1 MVSGW
6 DYNNNEMSAMRIA
19 NSLRIM
25 LVTLLTVL
33 LLSGCFGSKFTS
45 SQSANLTPFSQQTI
59 QMVGAI
65 NYNISSDQAVYLRDI
80 ANYMGGQS
88 VFDNYIKLEKQI
100 IILMKAA
107 VVYSLQVVAISEQE
121 ILVNKKVNAL
131 ADTILVLDKTMH
143 SENIVSEPRD
153 EEKFNQDIE
162 KIRHSKT
169 YLLALQNSTR
179 IINNFSQ
186 LAGKVLDNL
195 RNEQNLLANQM
206 DKAIDSKYAESIRF
220 ANKLRS
226 LRIDYYKALTLLTD
240 YGQNRKPET
249 LAELRTI
256 PIYTLQQSL
265 KGRKTLGSVDINRI
279 QTRLIKR
286 VKILNSNYDLLL
298 PDIDMYYK
306 SLSELYEILQRKDL
320 AIKSARLFFIAWSRA
335 YGRMA
340 AGKTDPAEWFDV
352 TDTGGL
358 LFGAAKSAA
367 GL

>member
-1 MVSGW
+1 
-6 DYNNNEMSAMRIA
+6 MRITTA
-19 NSLRIM
+19 LRI
-25 LVTLLTVL
+25 LAVTSVMVPLLG
-33 LLSGCFGSKFTS
+33 GCFASKFTPTERP
-45 SQSANLTPFSQQTI
+45 NLTPFSDQTI
-59 QMVGAI
+59 RMVGAV

-88 VFDNYIKLEKQI
+88 VFDHYLSLEKQI
-100 IILMKAA
+100 ISMMKAA

-121 ILVNKKVNAL
+121 IPDTKKVNAL
-131 ADTILVLDKTMH
+131 ADTIVVLDKNIR
-143 SENIVSEPRD
+143 EEGIVSETRD
-153 EEKFNQDIE
+153 EAQFRQDIE

-169 YLLALQNSTR
+169 YLEALQNSTR

-186 LAGKVLDNL
+186 LAGTMLDDL
-195 RNEQNLLANQM
+195 RNEQNRLANQM
-206 DKAIDSKYAESIRF
+206 DKAIDRKYAESIRF
-220 ANKLRS
+220 ANKLRD

-240 YGQNRKPET
+240 YSQNRDPDT
-249 LAELRTI
+249 LAGLRAI
-256 PIYTLQQSL
+256 PIHRLQQSL
-265 KGRKTLGSVDINRI
+265 RDKKSLDTEDINRI
-279 QTRLIKR
+279 QARLIRR
-286 VKILNSNYDLLL
+286 VKILNDNYRVLQPDL
-298 PDIDMYYK
+298 DMYYK
-306 SLSELYEILQRKDL
+306 SLAELYDILERKDT

>member
-1 MVSGW
+1 MTSGW
-6 DYNNNEMSAMRIA
+6 GHNNNEVSAMRIA
-19 NSLRIM
+19 KSLRIM
-25 LVTLLTVL
+25 LVTLLTVP
-33 LLSGCFGSKFTS
+33 LLSGCFASKFRS
-45 SQSANLTPFSQQTI
+45 SQSANLAPFSQQTI

-88 VFDNYIKLEKQI
+88 VFDNYLKLEKQI

-107 VVYSLQVVAISEQE
+107 VVYSLQVVAISEQKT
-121 ILVNKKVNAL
+121 LVDKKVNAL
-131 ADTILVLDKTMH
+131 ADTIIVLDKTIRNEGIT
-143 SENIVSEPRD
+143 SETHN
-153 EEKFNQDIE
+153 EEKFNQDID
-162 KIRHSKT
+162 KIRHSET
-169 YLLALQNSTR
+169 YLEALQNSTR
-179 IINNFSQ
+179 LIDNFSQ
-186 LAGKVLDNL
+186 LAGKVLDDL

-206 DKAIDSKYAESIRF
+206 DKAIDSKYEESIKF
-220 ANKLRS
+220 ANKLRE

-240 YGQNRKPET
+240 YSQKHKPQA
-249 LAELRTI
+249 LAELHTI
-256 PIYTLQQSL
+256 PIYILQQSL
-265 KGRKTLGSVDINRI
+265 KGKKALSSEEINRT

-286 VKILNSNYDLLL
+286 VQILNNNYDLLL
-298 PDIDMYYK
+298 PDIEMYYK
-306 SLSELYEILQRKDL
+306 SLAELYDILQRKDL

-358 LFGAAKSAA
+358 LFGAAKGAA